1 MVMPDVFFFLTW
13 RIIPVGKVVSK
24 SQGTDIQQMD
34 EYNGILP
41 EFIIPAARGF
51 AIKDVAEAQRAF
63 RDLVSQWL

>member
-1 MVMPDVFFFLTW
+1 MFFFFKL
-13 RIIPVGKVVSK
+13 GGSSQSESCGLSL

-63 RDLVSQWL
+63 RDLVSQCL